1 MRYTQTLAAMVL
13 GAVLA
18 APAAYAQIL
27 KKSDQKI
34 DNADA
39 SAMKQLAQA
48 NLNEIEGGKA
58 AAAKAQS
65 PDVKQFAQKMATDHQ
80 QMLTELDTLAKSK
93 GVALPQSGSL
103 KDKAEMKMMERSSGA
118 DFDKKYMEQMVKD
131 HQKDAKETQDIA
143 ANGLLTPGGRVRD
156 VYEKLLAGL
165 AAFDRYAQRV
175 GLQRLELI
183 RIHPAGL
190 GRRAW
195 LWFRQVLPPRLPGK
209 KNARCADRSA
219 NPAWPTSCRSTQALA
234 GWPLSVCYPSGRS
247 CAIPHVC
254 ARYQRVRGIATD
266 SLAGLERACG
276 PAVPVPS

>member
-80 QMLTELDTLAKSK
+80 QMLTELETLAKSK

-143 ANGLLTPGGRVRD
+143 AKAKDP
-156 VYEKLLAGL
+156 EFK
-165 AAFDRYAQRV
+165 AAVQKAHSKIEEHLQLAQRIASQH
-175 GLQRLELI
+175 GAA
-183 RIHPAGL
+183 AG
-190 GRRAW
+190 G
-195 LWFRQVLPPRLPGK
+195 
-209 KNARCADRSA
+209 
-219 NPAWPTSCRSTQALA
+219 TSK
-234 GWPLSVCYPSGRS
+234 
-247 CAIPHVC
+247 
-254 ARYQRVRGIATD
+254 
-266 SLAGLERACG
+266 
-276 PAVPVPS
+276 